1 MHFKNILLL
10 LILSCI
16 VIRWIGVIFLFVV
29 VLLVLKTGPYKKDKN
44 RVNVE
49 GKWEYI
55 YEFVKGYTNNLIE
68 LSYCSLANGKIKNAN
83 LIPGQGD
90 GTPGILSQNCEY
102 GNEMIIKG
110 LETRL
115 KELDDLK

>member
-1 MHFKNILLL
+1 MRIY
-10 LILSCI
+10 
-16 VIRWIGVIFLFVV
+16 
-29 VLLVLKTGPYKKDKN
+29 T
-44 RVNVE
+44 
-49 GKWEYI
+49 
-55 YEFVKGYTNNLIE
+55 YEFVKGYNIIVVPYWVN
-68 LSYCSLANGKIKNAN
+68 SKIKNAN

>member
-49 GKWEYI
+49 GKWEYM
-55 YEFVKGYTNNLIE
+55 YEFVKGYNNNLIE
-68 LSYCSLANGKIKNAN
+68 LSYRIRFIVKLRMQIWFQGK
-83 LIPGQGD
+83 
-90 GTPGILSQNCEY
+90 
-102 GNEMIIKG
+102 EMAL
-110 LETRL
+110 LEF
-115 KELDDLK
+115 